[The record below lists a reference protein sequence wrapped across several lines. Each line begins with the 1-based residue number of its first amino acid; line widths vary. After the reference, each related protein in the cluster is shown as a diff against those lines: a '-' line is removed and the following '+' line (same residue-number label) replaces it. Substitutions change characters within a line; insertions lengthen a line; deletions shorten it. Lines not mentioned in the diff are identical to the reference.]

1 MQPRV
6 DGVMVNVFVI
16 VVSAGRVKP
25 KTIKLEFVA
34 TPLSTQQ
41 LQGVRANSCRIG
53 LSRDNVFEWSD
64 MSTRRLLFQW
74 VSYHHK
80 DDPIKHDGLV

>member
-1 MQPRV
+1 MVSVLASSAV
-6 DGVMVNVFVI
+6 DGGFDLWSGQTKDYKI
-16 VVSAGRVKP
+16 RICCYSA
-25 KTIKLEFVA
+25 
-34 TPLSTQQ
+34 Q
-41 LQGVRANSCRIG
+41 LQGVRGNSCWIG